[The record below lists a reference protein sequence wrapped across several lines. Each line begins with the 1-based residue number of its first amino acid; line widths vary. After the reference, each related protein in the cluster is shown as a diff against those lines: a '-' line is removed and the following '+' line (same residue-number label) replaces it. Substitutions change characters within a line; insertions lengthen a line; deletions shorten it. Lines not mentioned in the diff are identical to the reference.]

1 MLPLAVARTSIDAV
15 PGARTRAR
23 MSRPVAFW
31 SAGALLGSFL
41 VAAAAPSPMYSV
53 YQQQWGFSAVTLT
66 AIFGVYAVALLLS
79 LLFFGGLSDHLG
91 RRPMLFAALAVE
103 IAAMVAFLLA
113 EGVDWLFAA
122 RVLQGVATGV
132 AQATLGAILLDL
144 EPRDRPGLGA
154 LVNSNAATLGLGAGA
169 LGSALLVQYAPA
181 PTRTVYGVL
190 VLLFV
195 LGTVAALGI
204 PETVARSRPPGGFLR
219 PQVGIP
225 PQVRGAFLAAAPC
238 IVALWALGG
247 LYFSLGP
254 SLARDLAGS
263 SGHVIGGVLLF
274 LLSVSGTATTLV
286 LRRVESRRL
295 MVGGCLALV
304 AGVAV
309 TVAGVAAGSV
319 ALLLLGTTVAGGG
332 FGVAFLGSYR
342 LLVTLAHPGERGR
355 LIAAVFVLSYLS
367 FSLPTLAAGEAVGR
381 IGLRTTALWYGS
393 AVIGLALLSVA
404 ATTLAT
410 RRQSNPQ

>member
-1 MLPLAVARTSIDAV
+1 
-15 PGARTRAR
+15 
-23 MSRPVAFW
+23 
-31 SAGALLGSFL
+31 
-41 VAAAAPSPMYSV
+41 
-53 YQQQWGFSAVTLT
+53 
-66 AIFGVYAVALLLS
+66 
-79 LLFFGGLSDHLG
+79 
-91 RRPMLFAALAVE
+91 
-103 IAAMVAFLLA
+103 
-113 EGVDWLFAA
+113 
-122 RVLQGVATGV
+122 
-132 AQATLGAILLDL
+132 
-144 EPRDRPGLGA
+144 
-154 LVNSNAATLGLGAGA
+154 
-169 LGSALLVQYAPA
+169 VQYAPA

>member
-1 MLPLAVARTSIDAV
+1 
-15 PGARTRAR
+15 

-31 SAGALLGSFL
+31 TAGALLGSFL

-53 YQQQWGFSAVTLT
+53 YQQEWGFSAITLT
-66 AIFGVYAVALLLS
+66 AIFGVYAVALLFS

-91 RRPMLFAALAVE
+91 RRPMLFAALGIQ
-103 IAAMVAFLLA
+103 IAAMTLFLVAV
-113 EGVDWLFAA
+113 GVGWLFAA
-122 RVLQGVATGV
+122 RVLQGVATGL
-132 AQATLGAILLDL
+132 AQATIGAQLLDL

-181 PTRTVYGVL
+181 PTRTVFLLLVL
-190 VLLFV
+190 VFV
-195 LGTVAALGI
+195 AGTVVALAF
-204 PETVARSRPPGGFLR
+204 PETVTRSRPPGGFLR

-263 SGHVIGGVLLF
+263 DGHVIGGVLLF
-274 LLSVSGTATTLV
+274 LLSVSGTVTTLA
-286 LRRVESRRL
+286 LRRASSLRL
-295 MVGGCLALV
+295 MVGGCLALA

-309 TVAGVAAGSV
+309 TLGGVAAGSV
-319 ALLLLGTTVAGGG
+319 GVLLAGTTVAGGG
-332 FGVAFLGSYR
+332 FGIAFLGSYR
-342 LLVTLAHPGERGR
+342 LLVTLAGPDERGR
-355 LIAAVFVLSYLS
+355 LIAAIFVLSYLS
-367 FSLPTLAAGEAVGR
+367 FSLPTLAAGDAVGR
-381 IGLRTTALWYGS
+381 IGLRTTALAYGS
-393 AVIGLALLSVA
+393 AVIVLALVSVA
-404 ATTLAT
+404 GTTLAS
-410 RRQSNPQ
+410 RRGSNPRKEH